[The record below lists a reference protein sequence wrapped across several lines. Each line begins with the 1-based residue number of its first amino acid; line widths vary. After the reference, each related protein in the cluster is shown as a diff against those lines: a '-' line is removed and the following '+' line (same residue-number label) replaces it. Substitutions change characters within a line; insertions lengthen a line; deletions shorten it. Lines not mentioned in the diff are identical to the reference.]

1 MAEEKYVI
9 EGTVTEISREATKNI
24 FKISGTEGYS
34 LRKKDGKE
42 YVKENVLCRCTINKE
57 NKIVEDNKAPSYAL
71 KIPDDFAFNVSDNYI
86 SLFISSL
93 SDGKKM
99 RIVFEEATTLNE
111 NETNI
116 ATDET
121 KVLDKVL
128 KIISVSILAN

>member
-1 MAEEKYVI
+1 M
-9 EGTVTEISREATKNI
+9 
-24 FKISGTEGYS
+24 
-34 LRKKDGKE
+34 
-42 YVKENVLCRCTINKE
+42 
-57 NKIVEDNKAPSYAL
+57 EDNKAPSYAL